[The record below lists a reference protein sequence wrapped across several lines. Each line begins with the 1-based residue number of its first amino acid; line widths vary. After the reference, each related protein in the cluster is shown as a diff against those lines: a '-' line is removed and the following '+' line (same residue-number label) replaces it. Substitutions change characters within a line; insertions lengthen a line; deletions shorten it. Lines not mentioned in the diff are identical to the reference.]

1 MAFLMPKVEYIG
13 RVTRNTKA
21 GVVNAKAVADHFQV
35 SVSAAV
41 EWGVGLGL
49 LKAW

>member
-21 GVVNAKAVADHFQV
+21 GVLTAPTPY
-35 SVSAAV
+35 
-41 EWGVGLGL
+41 GVGFPREANASHLM
-49 LKAW
+49 